1 MSFGRLRQR
10 IGLKCVPHVQHDYF
24 SSFNQSEHCFLAS
37 SLPLPSSL
45 LKPPK
50 GLAPVVQTVDNAI
63 HRINHY
69 PLDIAIGF
77 AITYP
82 VDSDLSGG

>member
-1 MSFGRLRQR
+1 MNLRTHNE
-10 IGLKCVPHVQHDYF
+10 V
-24 SSFNQSEHCFLAS
+24 LA
-37 SLPLPSSL
+37 
-45 LKPPK
+45 
-50 GLAPVVQTVDNAI
+50 LAPVVQTVDNAI

>member
-1 MSFGRLRQR
+1 MVVSVVGTSPAKDAQ
-10 IGLKCVPHVQHDYF
+10 
-24 SSFNQSEHCFLAS
+24 
-37 SLPLPSSL
+37 
-45 LKPPK
+45 
-50 GLAPVVQTVDNAI
+50 LAPVVDNAI

-82 VDSDLSGG
+82 VDSDLSSGKHYPSFEQLGPVLQVLKSEAGCCTL